1 MSDNRVRIWFSLF
14 VLAVFCVG
22 LAGGVVVGR
31 SIGRRAY
38 FGGPFDRGGAGG
50 PMDFGPGGPG
60 GPGMGG
66 PRRGGG
72 PPSRMLVDRLASD
85 LDLTAD
91 QRTKVEEVLTAR
103 RTSMETL
110 QRDVRGRFE
119 AEQRSLRDE
128 IRKVLTPEQQE
139 KFDKNEKER
148 GRFGRRGPPR

>member
-14 VLAVFCVG
+14 VLVVFCVG
-22 LAGGVVVGR
+22 LAGGVAIDR
-31 SIGRRAY
+31 ALGRRAY
-38 FGGPFDRGGAGG
+38 FDRSFDRGGAGG

-60 GPGMGG
+60 GP
-66 PRRGGG
+66 RRGG
-72 PPSRMLVDRLASD
+72 PPSRMLIDRLSRD

-103 RTSMETL
+103 RPTMEAL
-110 QRDVRGRFE
+110 QRDVRSRFE

-139 KFDKNEKER
+139 KFDKNEAGRR
-148 GRFGRRGPPR
+148 GFGRRGPPR

>member
-22 LAGGVVVGR
+22 LAGGVA
-31 SIGRRAY
+31 IGRAIGRGADVDR
-38 FGGPFDRGGAGG
+38 PFDRGGPRG

-60 GPGMGG
+60 MGG
-66 PRRGGG
+66 PGRAGG
-72 PPSRMLVDRLASD
+72 PLSRMLVDRLVRD

-91 QRTKVEEVLTAR
+91 QRTKVEEVLTSR
-103 RTSMETL
+103 RAGMETL

-128 IRKVLTPEQQE
+128 IRKVLTPEQQA